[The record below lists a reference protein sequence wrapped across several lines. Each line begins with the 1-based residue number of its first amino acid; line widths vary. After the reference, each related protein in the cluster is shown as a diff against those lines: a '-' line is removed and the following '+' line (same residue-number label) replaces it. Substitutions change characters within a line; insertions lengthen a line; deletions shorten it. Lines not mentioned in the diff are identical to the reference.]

1 MCRNLT
7 VLCRNEF
14 KQVVLI
20 CEHDTLHLVHHY
32 TTILL
37 TREAFFQLDQLLQS
51 RCLTDSNGQLRC
63 KTTDEG
69 YIELWIGMGAFRLLP
84 AELMALAKL
93 VRYTAERLRLTPLDE
108 LLHKENDET
117 GLRRH
122 PQTTSPNLN

>member
-14 KQVVLI
+14 KQVVFI
-20 CEHDTLHLVHHY
+20 CEHDTLHLVHQY

-37 TREAFFQLDQLLQS
+37 TREAFFQLDQLLRS
-51 RCLTDSNGQLRC
+51 RCLTDSDGQLRC

-69 YIELWIGMGAFRLLP
+69 YIELWIGKGAFRLLP

-93 VRYTAERLRLTPLDE
+93 VRYTAEHLRLTPLEE
-108 LLHKENDET
+108 LLYNENDESV
-117 GLRRH
+117 LWRP
-122 PQTTSPNLN
+122 PQNTSPNLN